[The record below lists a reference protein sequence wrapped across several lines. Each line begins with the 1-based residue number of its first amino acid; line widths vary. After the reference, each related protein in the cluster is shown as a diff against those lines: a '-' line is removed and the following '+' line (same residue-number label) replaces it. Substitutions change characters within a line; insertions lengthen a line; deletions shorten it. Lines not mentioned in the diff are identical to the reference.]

1 MPHRLRLAVLIA
13 VWCGLRQ
20 GEIVELR
27 RADIDVTKG
36 VIKVRR
42 AVARVPGEPP
52 IVGGPKSGAGVR
64 DVSIPPHL
72 MPEVE
77 RHLRT
82 RTAGQGLAAVHRPRT
97 PASSWPPAPLY
108 RHFYPAR
115 DAAGRPD
122 RPVARPPPHR
132 GRSRCSRG
140 RHAGRTDEPTRTL
153 DRRGRHE
160 ISARST
166 GPRRGDCAAPFSNGG
181 QFEVNDETLI
191 EAAYRAIDRMQ
202 LRRVLVAEY
211 RCGTSRGCLLLHVW
225 HTPVAHACGTPVWHT
240 PVWHTPVAHACGT
253 RLCHT
258 SVSHACV
265 MSQDIGDSS
274 GSGHR

>member
-77 RHLRT
+77 RHLEKHVPPAKDSLLFIGRDS
-82 RTAGQGLAAVHRPRT
+82 GEQL
-97 PASSWPPAPLY
+97 ASSTLY

-122 RPVARPPPHR
+122 LRWHDLRHTGAVLAAAAGATLAELMNRLGHSTVGAAMRYQHAAQDRDAEIARR
-132 GRSRCSRG
+132 
-140 RHAGRTDEPTRTL
+140 L
-153 DRRGRHE
+153 
-160 ISARST
+160 SAMVGNSK
-166 GPRRGDCAAPFSNGG
+166 
-181 QFEVNDETLI
+181 
-191 EAAYRAIDRMQ
+191 
-202 LRRVLVAEY
+202 
-211 RCGTSRGCLLLHVW
+211 
-225 HTPVAHACGTPVWHT
+225 
-240 PVWHTPVAHACGT
+240 
-253 RLCHT
+253 
-258 SVSHACV
+258 
-265 MSQDIGDSS
+265 
-274 GSGHR
+274 